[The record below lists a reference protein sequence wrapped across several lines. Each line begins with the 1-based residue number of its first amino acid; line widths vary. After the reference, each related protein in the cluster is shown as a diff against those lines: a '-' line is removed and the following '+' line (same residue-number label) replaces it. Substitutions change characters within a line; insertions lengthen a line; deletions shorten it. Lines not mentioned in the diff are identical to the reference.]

1 MHSAATPTLLR
12 TFDPTAILALNLAG
26 TFVFG
31 LSGALAGIRARL
43 DAFGVLVLAVVVGL
57 TGGVTRDL
65 LIGRPPAT
73 FRDPSYLAVLGVAG
87 LVALVAYPWLE
98 RLRGAIEVLD
108 AAGLGLFCVTGA
120 AIARQYRLEV
130 PEAIILGAISGIGG
144 GMLRDL
150 ILREVPRVLRSGLYA
165 VPALIGSAI
174 AVAAPAD
181 GPHDWLFAVLGAGTC
196 FVVRLA
202 AMRWQL
208 SLPQFPHQS
217 PKPEPHKFVPRDLTE
232 AERSA

>member
-1 MHSAATPTLLR
+1 MSTSAVLTAIGLHASTTPTLLR
-12 TFDPTAILALNLAG
+12 TFDPTAILVLDLVG

-43 DAFGVLVLAVVVGL
+43 DAFGVLVMAVVVGL
-57 TGGVTRDL
+57 AGGVIRDV

-73 FRDPSYLAVLGVAG
+73 FRDPAYLAVLGAAG
-87 LVALVAYPWLE
+87 LAALIAYPWLE
-98 RLRGAIEVLD
+98 RMKGMIEVLD

-165 VPALIGSAI
+165 VPALLGSAV
-174 AVAAPAD
+174 AVAAPAS
-181 GPHDWLFAVLGAGTC
+181 GAHAWMFAVLGAIAC
-196 FVVRLA
+196 FAVRLA
-202 AMRWQL
+202 GMRWQL
-208 SLPQFPHQS
+208 SLPQLPYQS
-217 PKPEPHKFVPRDLTE
+217 RF
-232 AERSA
+232 ER

>member
-1 MHSAATPTLLR
+1 MSLGAVAAPTLLR

-31 LSGALAGIRARL
+31 LSGALAGVRARL

-57 TGGVTRDL
+57 AGGVIRDV

-73 FRDPSYLAVLGVAG
+73 FRDPTYLAVLGAA
-87 LVALVAYPWLE
+87 ALVTLAAYPWLE
-98 RLRGAIEVLD
+98 RMQGAIEVLD
-108 AAGLGLFCVTGA
+108 AAGLGLFSVTGA
-120 AIARQYRLEV
+120 AIARQYRLAV

-144 GMLRDL
+144 GMVRDL
-150 ILREVPRVLRSGLYA
+150 ILSEVPRILRSGLYA

-174 AVAAPAD
+174 TDAAPAS
-181 GPHDWLFAVLGAGTC
+181 GQHDWLYAVLGAGAC
-196 FVVRLA
+196 FAVRLA

-208 SLPQFPHQS
+208 SLPQLPHQS
-217 PKPEPHKFVPRDLTE
+217 RLED
-232 AERSA
+232 

>member
-1 MHSAATPTLLR
+1 MSIGAAVTPVLLR
-12 TFDPTAILALNLAG
+12 TFDPSAILALDLAG

-57 TGGVTRDL
+57 TGGVIRDV

-73 FRDPSYLAVLGVAG
+73 FRDPAYLAVLGAAA
-87 LVALVAYPWLE
+87 LVALGAFPWLE
-98 RLRGAIEVLD
+98 RMQRAIDVLD
-108 AAGLGLFCVTGA
+108 AAGLALFSVTGA

-144 GMLRDL
+144 GMLRDV

-174 AVAAPAD
+174 AVAAPSSGAH
-181 GPHDWLFAVLGAGTC
+181 GWLGAALGAGAC
-196 FVVRLA
+196 FAVRLA
-202 AMRWQL
+202 GMRWRL
-208 SLPQFPHQS
+208 SLPQLPHQS
-217 PKPEPHKFVPRDLTE
+217 RFQG
-232 AERSA
+232 

>member
-1 MHSAATPTLLR
+1 MSALATAAPTLLR
-12 TFDPTAILALNLAG
+12 TFDPTAILVLDLVG

-43 DAFGVLVLAVVVGL
+43 DAFGVLVMAVVVGL
-57 TGGVTRDL
+57 AGGVIRDV
-65 LIGRPPAT
+65 LIGRAPAT
-73 FRDPSYLAVLGVAG
+73 FRDPAFLAALGIAG
-87 LVALVAYPWLE
+87 LVALLTFPSLE
-98 RLRGAIEVLD
+98 RMQRLIEVLD

-165 VPALIGSAI
+165 IPALIGSAV
-174 AVAAPAD
+174 AVAAPTGGA
-181 GPHDWLFAVLGAGTC
+181 HDWVHAVIGAGAC
-196 FVVRLA
+196 FAVRLA
-202 AMRWQL
+202 AMRWEL
-208 SLPQFPHQS
+208 SLPQLPHQS
-217 PKPEPHKFVPRDLTE
+217 RFE
-232 AERSA
+232 A

>member
-1 MHSAATPTLLR
+1 MSVLATVTPTLLR
-12 TFDPTAILALNLAG
+12 TFDPTAILMLDLVG

-43 DAFGVLVLAVVVGL
+43 DGFGVLVMAVVVGL
-57 TGGVTRDL
+57 AGGVIRDL

-73 FRDPSYLAVLGVAG
+73 FREPAFLAVLGAAG
-87 LVALVAYPWLE
+87 LVALVTFPWLE
-98 RLRGAIEVLD
+98 RMQGMIEVLD

-120 AIARQYRLEV
+120 AIARQYRLEF

-165 VPALIGSAI
+165 VPALIGSSV
-174 AVAAPAD
+174 AVAAPA
-181 GPHDWLFAVLGAGTC
+181 GGSHSWVYAVLGAGAC
-196 FVVRLA
+196 FTVRIA
-202 AMRWQL
+202 AMRWRL
-208 SLPQFPHQS
+208 SLPQLPHQS
-217 PKPEPHKFVPRDLTE
+217 RFEG
-232 AERSA
+232 

>member
-1 MHSAATPTLLR
+1 MSAHAVVTPTLLR
-12 TFDPTAILALNLAG
+12 TFDPTAILVLDLVG

-43 DAFGVLVLAVVVGL
+43 DGFGVIVLAVVVGL
-57 TGGVTRDL
+57 AGGVIRDL

-73 FRDPSYLAVLGVAG
+73 FRDPTYLAVLGAAG
-87 LVALVAYPWLE
+87 LVALVAFPWLE
-98 RLRGAIEVLD
+98 RMQGLVEVLD

-165 VPALIGSAI
+165 VPALIGSAV
-174 AVAAPAD
+174 AVAAPT
-181 GPHDWLFAVLGAGTC
+181 GGSHDWVYAVVGAGAC
-196 FVVRLA
+196 FTVRLA
-202 AMRWQL
+202 AMRWRL
-208 SLPQFPHQS
+208 SLPQLPHQS
-217 PKPEPHKFVPRDLTE
+217 RFEG
-232 AERSA
+232 

>member
-1 MHSAATPTLLR
+1 MSALAAATPTLLR
-12 TFDPTAILALNLAG
+12 TFDPTAILVLDLVG

-43 DAFGVLVLAVVVGL
+43 DAFGVIVMAVVVGL
-57 TGGVTRDL
+57 AGGVIRDV

-73 FRDPSYLAVLGVAG
+73 FRDPAFLAVLGIAG
-87 LVALVAYPWLE
+87 LVALVSFPWLE
-98 RLRGAIEVLD
+98 RMQRLIEVLD

-165 VPALIGSAI
+165 VPALLGSAV

-181 GPHDWLFAVLGAGTC
+181 GAHDWVYAVLGAGAC
-196 FVVRLA
+196 FALRLA
-202 AMRWQL
+202 AMRWEL
-208 SLPQFPHQS
+208 SLPKLPHQS
-217 PKPEPHKFVPRDLTE
+217 RFG
-232 AERSA
+232 A

>member
-1 MHSAATPTLLR
+1 MSLLATATPTLLR
-12 TFDPTAILALNLAG
+12 TVDPTAILVLDLVG

-43 DAFGVLVLAVVVGL
+43 DGFGVLVMAVVVGL
-57 TGGVTRDL
+57 AGGVIRDV

-73 FRDPSYLAVLGVAG
+73 FRDPVYLAVLATAG
-87 LVALVAYPWLE
+87 LIALFAFAWLE
-98 RLRGAIEVLD
+98 RLQGLIEVLD
-108 AAGLGLFCVTGA
+108 AAGLGLFSVTGA
-120 AIARQYRLEV
+120 AIARQHRLEV

-165 VPALIGSAI
+165 VPALIGSAVT
-174 AVAAPAD
+174 VAAPAT
-181 GPHDWLFAVLGAGTC
+181 GSHDWVYAVLGAGAC
-196 FVVRLA
+196 FTVRLA

-208 SLPQFPHQS
+208 SLPQLPHQS
-217 PKPEPHKFVPRDLTE
+217 RFD
-232 AERSA
+232 A